1 MKRLRP
7 VQSVEHSFVEAFLN
21 VALGYALALLTQRLV
36 YPAFGIETTLAE
48 DSAIAAIFTL
58 VSLARS
64 FLVRRVFE
72 RIGSGAS

>member
-7 VQSVEHSFVEAFLN
+7 IQSAEHSFAEAAFS

-48 DSAIAAIFTL
+48 DSAIAAIFTA

-64 FLVRRVFE
+64 FLVRRAFE
-72 RIGSGAS
+72 RIGSGAR